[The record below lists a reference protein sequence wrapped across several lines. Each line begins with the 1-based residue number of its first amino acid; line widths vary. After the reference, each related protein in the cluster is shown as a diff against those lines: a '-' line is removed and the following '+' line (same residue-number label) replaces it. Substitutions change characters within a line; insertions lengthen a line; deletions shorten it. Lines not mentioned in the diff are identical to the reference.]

1 MQTRYRGLA
10 ALFGCLALLASSA
23 AADNWNFFDGKFGIG
38 QKGSGN
44 LETEERSVEP
54 FTAIDM
60 SIGADVIITIGSPQK
75 LSVTI
80 DDNLLDNIKT
90 RVRGK
95 TLEIEA
101 RGSFSSRK
109 NCVIEITVPSLE
121 EIDISGSGEITLN
134 NLDAK
139 EFTFDMS
146 GSGSFEASGKVEQL
160 FIELSG
166 SGKIDTRDLIAQDVE
181 VDISG
186 SGSAVVYAANSLD
199 GDITGSGEIKYVN
212 EPEHVST
219 RVTGSGSI
227 DRAKR

>member
-1 MQTRYRGLA
+1 MQTRYRGTA
-10 ALFGCLALLASSA
+10 ILFACLALLATSA
-23 AADNWNFFDGKFGIG
+23 TAGNWNFFDGKFGSG
-38 QKGSGN
+38 QKGSGK
-44 LETEERSVEP
+44 LETEERTVEP
-54 FTAIDM
+54 FTSIDM
-60 SIGADVIITIGSPQK
+60 SIGADLIITIGSPQK
-75 LSVTI
+75 LTVTI
-80 DDNLLDNIKT
+80 DDNLLDNIRT

-95 TLEIEA
+95 TLEIESH
-101 RGSFSSRK
+101 GSFSTKK

-121 EIDISGSGEITLN
+121 EIDISGSGEITLKD
-134 NLDAK
+134 LDAK

-146 GSGSFEASGKVEQL
+146 GSGSFEATGKVEQL

-166 SGKIDTRDLIAQDVE
+166 SGEIDTRDLMAQDVE

-199 GDITGSGEIKYVN
+199 GDITGSGNIRYIN